1 MVSFEC
7 TRNCDTK
14 KKYLKKK
21 NKKNI
26 KQENKNQNISRH
38 LHSIWFVSVW
48 ILLSI
53 CFYLKYQ
60 WNWTCTKF
68 QINSTSIVWG
78 CRQHSTTLT
87 HRQTR
92 MKERKQ
98 CLTSPPLHFTA
109 LSGVE
114 SENKNITKKKKNNAQ
129 YNYLKNNHWLNK
141 QQFKSK
147 KTTKT
152 KTRNDKN
159 VISKKN
165 LNYFHYTYLNLSSIS
180 LYIYVYVQ
188 YIDERATAMCWP
200 VSSVCAC
207 VFSRK
212 SQERQSQPEPTTTN
226 PTNQTSQRYITQI
239 SNTNTNLHIA

>member
-1 MVSFEC
+1 MKC
-7 TRNCDTK
+7 LCRNRISSILLLVIVLVILNTKSWRPFGKFWMYQKLRYK

-21 NKKNI
+21 QKKNI

-114 SENKNITKKKKNNAQ
+114 SENKNKTKKKKNNAQ

-147 KTTKT
+147 KQPKPKPEMTKT
-152 KTRNDKN
+152 
-159 VISKKN
+159 
-165 LNYFHYTYLNLSSIS
+165 
-180 LYIYVYVQ
+180 
-188 YIDERATAMCWP
+188 
-200 VSSVCAC
+200 
-207 VFSRK
+207 
-212 SQERQSQPEPTTTN
+212 
-226 PTNQTSQRYITQI
+226 
-239 SNTNTNLHIA
+239 